1 MLQPFLRDSAA
12 KAPGTVLA
20 SPTVR
25 VLYVLRHAKSDW
37 NAMYGGVDHERPLNP
52 RGLKAAQT
60 MGRKLAHRQ
69 ALPDRILCSSAVRT
83 RQTIELAVAAGNW
96 NRTTILEPALYLAS
110 PGSVVDLLRDQADEA
125 NSILIVGHQP
135 TCAELVRRLTGD
147 DPPRFVTAAVACVH
161 LDIASWSE
169 VEPYCGRLAWFST
182 PISED

>member
-1 MLQPFLRDSAA
+1 M
-12 KAPGTVLA
+12 LA
-20 SPTVR
+20 SSAVR

-37 NAMYGGVDHERPLNP
+37 SAAYGGIDHERPLNA
-52 RGLKAAQT
+52 RGLKAAQA
-60 MGRKLAHRQ
+60 MGRRLADRQ

-110 PGSVVDLLRDQADEA
+110 PGSVVDLLRHQSDGAH
-125 NSILIVGHQP
+125 SLMIVGHQP

-161 LDIASWSE
+161 LDIASWSD
-169 VEPYCGRLAWFST
+169 VEPYRGRLAWFST
-182 PISED
+182 PRSGDWSA